1 MLITFGGTDQR
12 NFTRRVFEVIEPL
25 CKERGIAIRIVAG
38 PGYMHRYEM
47 EQRVKEASETNS
59 LISFTWATNVM
70 SRMME
75 GADLCI
81 CSAGRTT
88 YELAHM
94 RVPAIVLAT
103 HEREAKHS
111 FARPRYGFVFLG
123 LMDRV
128 TDQQITRAFSAMLGN
143 RLRKLFFDRMAAQ
156 DFTPNKDKVIH
167 RILGLLPE
175 GPESEKAK
183 EEA

>member
-1 MLITFGGTDQR
+1 M
-12 NFTRRVFEVIEPL
+12 
-25 CKERGIAIRIVAG
+25 
-38 PGYMHRYEM
+38 
-47 EQRVKEASETNS
+47 
-59 LISFTWATNVM
+59 
-70 SRMME
+70 
-75 GADLCI
+75 
-81 CSAGRTT
+81 
-88 YELAHM
+88 
-94 RVPAIVLAT
+94 
-103 HEREAKHS
+103 
-111 FARPRYGFVFLG
+111 FLG